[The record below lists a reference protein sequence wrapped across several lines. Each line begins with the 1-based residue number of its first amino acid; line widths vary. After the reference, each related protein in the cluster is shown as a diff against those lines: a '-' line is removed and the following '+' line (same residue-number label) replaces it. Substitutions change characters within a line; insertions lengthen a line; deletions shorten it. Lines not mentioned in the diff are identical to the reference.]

1 MKLCLLES
9 VRGNH
14 IRSEVKRF
22 MHSSS
27 LLRRFVPCL
36 AAAIAVAGFS
46 PGCSRLLP
54 PRKGVASSY
63 EVVIDS
69 RRDPSPA
76 LSGCF
81 IPATFPAITK
91 LPIVFVQKIP
101 PGAKFLS
108 VTQQVV
114 LTNGDAP
121 CVLEPVIENN
131 QVYLKFAVPKMT
143 SFTQWHVI
151 LFVKYEYR

>member
-1 MKLCLLES
+1 MPLS
-9 VRGNH
+9 P
-14 IRSEVKRF
+14 F
-22 MHSSS
+22 F
-27 LLRRFVPCL
+27 RRFVPCL
-36 AAAIAVAGFS
+36 AVAIAIAGFS

-54 PRKGVASSY
+54 ARRGVANSY
-63 EVVIDS
+63 EIVIDS
-69 RRDPSPA
+69 RRDPA
-76 LSGCF
+76 VQLSGCF
-81 IPATFPAITK
+81 IPATYPAITK

-101 PGAKFLS
+101 PGATFLS
-108 VTQQVV
+108 VTKQVV

-151 LFVKYEYR
+151 LFAQYQYH